1 MEPKEVVIAYAA
13 ALEKGDIP
21 TAFSYF
27 STEVQWH
34 QPGNNQF
41 SGVKVG
47 ADEISGMIGSMMKVS
62 LGTFAL
68 KPNGNL
74 MVNDNLV
81 SMPVNFSGKIDN
93 QVMDMSG
100 VDLFKV
106 EKGKITEVWLFSE
119 DQEKEDSFWG
129 K

>member
-1 MEPKEVVIAYAA
+1 MEPKEVVIAYAV

-47 ADEISGMIGSMMKVS
+47 SDEISGMIGSMMKVS